1 MRLMKSE
8 ERNLTPEN
16 LQIQA
21 FYTVGAAIN
30 FCLNQH
36 PSSQGNENVTFS
48 LAYPHQSQLKFTATL
63 SSIAAPTEVS

>member
-16 LQIQA
+16 VQIQA

-30 FCLNQH
+30 FWLNQH
-36 PSSQGNENVTFS
+36 PSSQGNENVTFF
-48 LAYPHQSQLKFTATL
+48 LAYPHQSHK
-63 SSIAAPTEVS
+63 